1 MKKRLADDP
10 KSWGKQEGSG
20 QAAAAPTPEQSG
32 LPKPLMLADIRV
44 GERYV
49 TLRRAHDG
57 QLYARSWKAVAEPVL
72 YAGPWV
78 ELQGLM
84 VIDVEIPLSDG
95 TVYESRTCAACD
107 GLESSAKWKDNGHR
121 TFLATPE
128 TVALIEGIVERQ
140 DHVEYAAIIKEQIPP
155 RDELVSTYW
164 DAPTPPEILGL
175 IGKGILQSLDV
186 AMRTKADAFEP
197 LEPPTKLIS
206 LRERRYHLQPP
217 KLVRLD
223 SDEFLR
229 EFAKLLK
236 AKG

>member
-1 MKKRLADDP
+1 MKKSFMDDT
-10 KSWGKQEGSG
+10 KSWGKWEDPGVAVNVS
-20 QAAAAPTPEQSG
+20 APAPRA
-32 LPKPLMLADIRV
+32 LPKPLTLADIRV
-44 GERYV
+44 GEEYV
-49 TLRRAHDG
+49 TLGRHPSDG
-57 QLYARSWKAVAEPVL
+57 RLYSRPWKVVGVPRPHGGIME
-72 YAGPWV
+72 
-78 ELQGLM
+78 
-84 VIDVEIPLSDG
+84 IDVQVTTPGGVGMPTSIFAHL
-95 TVYESRTCAACD
+95 Y
-107 GLESSAKWKDNGHR
+107 GLGRSFPHNNGYH
-121 TFLATPE
+121 TFHATPE
-128 TVALIEGIVERQ
+128 TVALIQDIVARQ
-140 DHVEYAAIIKEQIPP
+140 DHAAYAAIIKEQAPSQ
-155 RDELVSTYW
+155 DELMSTYW

-197 LEPPTKLIS
+197 LEPSTKLIS